1 MKILVGADTTAAVQG
16 FNTLE
21 TKIGAV
27 KVLFAGFLATATIGG
42 LVSFFK
48 SSAMAAAE
56 EEDGLKRLERQLE
69 RLGYSYATVGS
80 EVDNLTKDI
89 QNNTR
94 FADDEAVAALTD
106 LVQRTGDYGFAIGI
120 INTATDIAAARGE
133 ALIDVTRK
141 IGLAYNGNT
150 RGLKELGVA
159 TKDAANWQEI
169 LRERYGGEA
178 RKDVEDYGGA
188 IARLGNLFE
197 ELKDVAGVALLPVIT
212 EVTEAMKEWLQ
223 DENNI
228 ENLKAIAK
236 LVADIAKGLIAA
248 APYIA
253 AIGSPGKMALTF
265 ARDVY
270 GQNPFSSRMLNEFGG
285 VPGDYG
291 PNNQPQGNKK
301 PFGAAIDSVKELK
314 FLTSGELLGNIK
326 QLEGV
331 LSSSKDPVV
340 LSQAVKKL
348 TEMRDLLRG
357 FSNEKAFQSLA
368 ESIGVGAKDI
378 PDTSGME
385 ANPQDAVD
393 NYWKNQF
400 SKNMDAVRGKMDAEF
415 ARLTAQFNRVLN
427 LAAMIGTAFQ
437 SRLASVFGS
446 IRSMADLAAFKIRD
460 VFQALGDAILDIL
473 SKIAAKMAAIGL
485 LNLIGGFFGIP
496 GLGGVLGPIIPS
508 GNSIGGGSSFSP
520 ATPPVAS
527 GFGSN
532 MAPATV
538 YNIFHVQGSVVTER
552 ELMDKSRQYSKKM
565 DRYGQA

>member
-27 KVLFAGFLATATIGG
+27 KGLFAGFLATATIGG
-42 LVSFFK
+42 LVSFFT
-48 SSAMAAAE
+48 SATKAAAE
-56 EEDGLKRLERQLE
+56 EEDGLKKLERQIE
-69 RLGYSYATVGS
+69 RIGVSYSSVSQDVIALS
-80 EVDNLTKDI
+80 KNI
-89 QNNTR
+89 QNKTR
-94 FADDEAVAALTD
+94 FADDEAIAALNT
-106 LVQRTGDYGFAIGI
+106 LIQKTGDYDFAVS
-120 INTATDIAAARGE
+120 NLALVTDIAAARGD
-133 ALIDVTRK
+133 ALTTVADK
-141 IGLAYNGNT
+141 LGLAYNGNT
-150 RGLKELGVA
+150 RGLREYGVA
-159 TKDAANWQEI
+159 TKDMANWQAI
-169 LRERYGGEA
+169 LNERFGGEA
-178 RKDVEDYGGA
+178 ERDLESYGG
-188 IARLGNLFE
+188 RLRQIQNLWG
-197 ELKDVAGVALLPVIT
+197 ELKETAGQELLPVII
-212 EVTEAMKEWLQ
+212 EVTQAMKEWLQ

-253 AIGSPGKMALTF
+253 AIGSPGKMALTL

-270 GQNPFSSRMLNEFGG
+270 GKNPFSSRMLNEFGG

-291 PNNQPQGNKK
+291 PSNQPQGNKK

-326 QLEGV
+326 QLEGL

-357 FSNEKAFQSLA
+357 FSNDKAFQSLA
-368 ESIGVGAKDI
+368 ESMGVGAKDI
-378 PDTSGME
+378 PDISGME
-385 ANPQDAVD
+385 ANPRDAVD

-400 SKNMDAVRGKMDAEF
+400 SKNMDDVRGKMDAEF
-415 ARLTAQFNRVLN
+415 ERLTAQFNRILN
-427 LAAMIGTAFQ
+427 LAAMIGKAFQ
-437 SRLASVFGS
+437 SRLASVFSS
-446 IRSMADLAAFKIRD
+446 IRSMADLAAFKIRN

-473 SKIAAKMAAIGL
+473 SQIGAKMAAIGL